1 MNARDVLRTPA
12 ALRWVTFGDWH
23 VPDSKGG
30 IMNSNKR
37 LLTHVL
43 VLTALVMG
51 LMAAMPALAST
62 AYVEGVVTSG
72 TEPECVLVRD
82 ARGNSFVL
90 QGTGWYGI
98 VGNDYV
104 RLEGTIVPVNR
115 CGATSAIQ
123 VTNVS
128 TIWRDDTRKVIVYE
142 QSNGSFMDW
151 VRAHREREWREWE
164 ESHHIPPPPPQ

>member
-1 MNARDVLRTPA
+1 MDP
-12 ALRWVTFGDWH
+12 
-23 VPDSKGG
+23 
-30 IMNSNKR
+30 NKR
-37 LLTHVL
+37 LLIRIL

-51 LMAAMPALAST
+51 LMAAVPALAST
-62 AYVEGVVTSG
+62 AYVEGVVMSG
-72 TEPECVLVRD
+72 PEPECVLVRD
-82 ARGNSFVL
+82 SQGNSFVL

-115 CGATSAIQ
+115 CGAPSAIQ
-123 VTNVS
+123 VSNVS
-128 TIWRDDTRKVIVYE
+128 TIWRDDTRKVIVYQ

-164 ESHHIPPPPPQ
+164 ANHHIPPPPPQR